1 MFEGNPFPGLRPFE
15 FDENYLFFGR
25 EEQVTQLLQRLGNTR
40 FLAVVGASGSGK
52 SSLVRAGLLPELHGG
67 TMTSTSI
74 AWELAIMRPGGDPLS
89 NLAEALVASDLFG
102 EENEE
107 NILQTRAT
115 LTRSGLGLI
124 EAYRHSEI
132 EEGTNLLLLVDQFE
146 EIFRFRQNG
155 EKASQEASHFI
166 QLLLETARQ
175 SEVPVFIILTMR
187 SDFLGD
193 CAEFQGLAEAVNEGE
208 YLIPRLNRKQRARAI
223 EGPVKVG
230 GADISPRLKQQ
241 LLNDIGDDPDQLPIL
256 QHALMRMWDHWQA
269 QSGSG
274 KELDLEHYDA
284 IGRMTEALSRHADEV
299 FHDLPDDQHR
309 LICMKLF
316 KAITEKQSNGRG
328 IRRPL
333 PLGDINEITGD
344 FGEDLSRVINAFRPT
359 GRTFIMPGEK
369 VKLHDNVIIDISHE
383 SLMRVW
389 KRLRTWVSEE
399 AESARIYSRL
409 CETAELHH
417 RGEAGYYRDPD
428 LKIALAW
435 RSHNKPNANWGSRI
449 NDSFD
454 RAMQFLD
461 DSKKDFEAEL
471 KAKEAA
477 RKRELDQAKALA
489 EAEKQKARMQAI
501 SAKRSRVFAIF
512 LFVMIILVGF
522 LAFQAH
528 QSEQVASQY
537 LVDSKF
543 ETVDQYL
550 DKDRP
555 DLALELLVNTYRNT
569 KDDPRIITKLGAILT
584 SHHFPKHIGIMQ
596 DAEMELDLNLSS
608 MRGLISQN
616 KRYASCISNSGL
628 TSRLKILD
636 LKSQNGVILDKNY
649 DRLFFSAFSNDEKF
663 IAVGGKSGGKFN
675 IEIYSLNDGLIVSS
689 ILTESPSDCGVF
701 SFDNNRF
708 YHGDRKGNLRCI
720 WLESSKQEIVLHIDG
735 HQFTNI
741 YQNSKKNQLYALSQ
755 KDGLGKIH
763 EISDNQHAVSI
774 LLPDTDVFDPV
785 GTFSGNGEFF
795 ALGIGSFSAGQVMV
809 YNQSLKNLIWE
820 NSSIHKRNI
829 IGMDIS
835 SNNSSLVTA
844 SLDKT
849 AYIWDLKT
857 GALKS
862 PVMQHDVF
870 AWWAKFSPDDSKVVT
885 TTDNNGIS
893 IWDAK
898 TGKIL
903 TPPFYSR
910 DTILGVEFDEKGKK
924 IMCGLLNGEF
934 HEWDIHSGRPL
945 KTFLSHDAPIT
956 GTAISA
962 QQDFIL
968 TGDETGKIKIWSKS
982 NSYFAPKVINTTNRI
997 GKVAILDQ
1005 GKKVAAIYENGENS
1019 WRGFTIWDTAS
1030 HEKLVEYSFSE
1041 SEPERNITAVAL
1053 SSNGKRVAYA
1063 VLDEDIINL
1072 IETDKLEVSK
1082 TIGRHNNIIRD
1093 LYFSPDSKYLAS
1105 ISQDGTSL
1113 MFSADKN
1120 FGNPITLAYK
1130 FGFGGRLTFSKDSS
1144 KLAASSIVGS
1154 DKNLVKIWE
1163 TKTGQPIKILPHD
1176 YAVRSITFSDYKNA
1190 VYTGSS
1196 DSYVRLWNL
1205 DNQSEE
1211 PEFELKHENRVE
1223 VIEEYPERIRESFVL
1238 TVTDS
1243 GTVRIWD
1250 TEARK
1255 VIVGPIQNRSEVPP
1269 WQRTITF
1276 LRNGE
1281 AFLYNHSREILHMN
1295 HFPHGF
1301 LTQLSPKETL
1311 ALSDFFIAKQRGL
1324 EPASFDLS
1332 DDTINAFMSWYSET
1346 EKLSSFFIGGEKIS
1360 DLADAYSKQN
1370 TKISN
1375 HNLKL
1380 IGDTTSS
1387 Q

>member
-1 MFEGNPFPGLRPFE
+1 
-15 FDENYLFFGR
+15 
-25 EEQVTQLLQRLGNTR
+25 
-40 FLAVVGASGSGK
+40 
-52 SSLVRAGLLPELHGG
+52 
-67 TMTSTSI
+67 
-74 AWELAIMRPGGDPLS
+74 
-89 NLAEALVASDLFG
+89 
-102 EENEE
+102 
-107 NILQTRAT
+107 
-115 LTRSGLGLI
+115 
-124 EAYRHSEI
+124 
-132 EEGTNLLLLVDQFE
+132 
-146 EIFRFRQNG
+146 
-155 EKASQEASHFI
+155 
-166 QLLLETARQ
+166 
-175 SEVPVFIILTMR
+175 
-187 SDFLGD
+187 
-193 CAEFQGLAEAVNEGE
+193 
-208 YLIPRLNRKQRARAI
+208 
-223 EGPVKVG
+223 
-230 GADISPRLKQQ
+230 
-241 LLNDIGDDPDQLPIL
+241 
-256 QHALMRMWDHWQA
+256 
-269 QSGSG
+269 
-274 KELDLEHYDA
+274 
-284 IGRMTEALSRHADEV
+284 
-299 FHDLPDDQHR
+299 
-309 LICMKLF
+309 
-316 KAITEKQSNGRG
+316 
-328 IRRPL
+328 
-333 PLGDINEITGD
+333 
-344 FGEDLSRVINAFRPT
+344 
-359 GRTFIMPGEK
+359 
-369 VKLHDNVIIDISHE
+369 
-383 SLMRVW
+383 

-399 AESARIYSRL
+399 AESARIYVRL

-435 RSHNKPNANWGSRI
+435 RSHNKPNAKWGSRI

-477 RKRELDQAKALA
+477 RKRELEQAKALA

-584 SHHFPKHIGIMQ
+584 SHHFPKHIGIIQ

-636 LKSQNGVILDKNY
+636 LKYQDSVIFDKNY

-675 IEIYSLNDGLIVSS
+675 VEIYSLSDGLIVSS

-708 YHGDRKGNLRCI
+708 YHGDRNGSIQCV
-720 WLESSKQEIVLHIDG
+720 WLESNRREIVLHIDG
-735 HQFTNI
+735 HQFTDL
-741 YQNSKKNQLYALSQ
+741 YQNSKKSQLYAFSQ
-755 KDGLGKIH
+755 KDGLGEIH
-763 EISDNQHAVSI
+763 EIYDDQHLVS
-774 LLPDTDVFDPV
+774 LQLPGMDVFNPV
-785 GTFSGNGEFF
+785 GTFSDSGEFF
-795 ALGIGSFSAGQVMV
+795 AMGIGSFSAGRVMV
-809 YNQSLKNLIWE
+809 YSESLKNLIWE

-829 IGMDIS
+829 IGIDIS
-835 SNNSSLVTA
+835 SDNNSLVTA

-885 TTDNNGIS
+885 TTDNNGIT

-910 DTILGVEFDEKGKK
+910 DTILGVEFDETGRKV
-924 IMCGLLNGEF
+924 MCGLLNGEF
-934 HEWDIHSGRPL
+934 HEWDIHSGRPM
-945 KTFLSHDAPIT
+945 KTSLSHDAPIT

-982 NSYFAPKVINTTNRI
+982 SNYYVPKVINTTNRI
-997 GKVAILDQ
+997 GKVAILDN
-1005 GKKVAAIYENGENS
+1005 GKKIAAVYENGENS
-1019 WRGFTIWDTAS
+1019 WRGFTIWDTIS
-1030 HEKLVEYSFSE
+1030 HEKLVDYSFSA

-1053 SSNGKRVAYA
+1053 ASNGKRAAYA

-1072 IETDKLEVSK
+1072 IETDNLEDSK

-1105 ISQDGTSL
+1105 VSQDGTSL

-1120 FGNPITLAYK
+1120 FENPVKLNYK

-1144 KLAASSIVGS
+1144 KIAASSIVGS

-1163 TKTGQPIKILPHD
+1163 TKTGQQIKILPHD

-1196 DSYVRLWNL
+1196 DSYVRLWRL

-1223 VIEEYPERIRESFVL
+1223 VMEEYPEKVEESFVL

-1243 GTVRIWD
+1243 GTIRIWD
-1250 TEARK
+1250 TNAKK
-1255 VIVGPIQNRSEVPP
+1255 VIFGPIQNRSEVPP
-1269 WQRTITF
+1269 SQRIITF
-1276 LRNGE
+1276 LRDGE
-1281 AFLYNHSREILHMN
+1281 VFLYNHSREILHIQ
-1295 HFPHGF
+1295 HFPHEF
-1301 LTQLSPKETL
+1301 FTQLSPKDTL
-1311 ALSDFFIAKQRGL
+1311 AVSEFFIAKQRGL
-1324 EPASFDLS
+1324 EPVSLDFS
-1332 DDTINAFMSWYSET
+1332 KNTMKTFVNWYHET
-1346 EKLSSFFIGGEKIS
+1346 ENLSSFFIGGEKVS

-1370 TKISN
+1370 TKTST
-1375 HNLKL
+1375 HNFKL
-1380 IGDTTSS
+1380 MGGTTSG